1 MTMNVNCQ
9 DHRASMELLALRL
22 RLRKGIPDPG
32 ERKAVEERI
41 TILEKELK
49 VD

>member
-9 DHRASMELLALRL
+9 DHRESMELLALRL
-22 RLRKGIPDPG
+22 RLKKSIADPK
-32 ERKAVEERI
+32 ERKEVEERI

>member
-1 MTMNVNCQ
+1 
-9 DHRASMELLALRL
+9 MELLALRL
-22 RLRKGIPDPG
+22 RLIKGIADPR
-32 ERKAVEERI
+32 EREEVEERI